1 MEPLKPHTKMHFCQ
15 NFFKA
20 KNKRFLPFDCIHRLF
35 CSYSSTIFQ
44 SYQKKPIRDNENFK
58 GAFRSIK
65 NGLFSRLE
73 AILRIENSSFGKV
86 AIHAQDTYILLGMLT
101 YF

>member
-15 NFFKA
+15 NFVKA
-20 KNKRFLPFDCIHRLF
+20 KQIDFCHRLF

-101 YF
+101 NF

>member
-1 MEPLKPHTKMHFCQ
+1 MEPSKPHTKMHFCQ
-15 NFFKA
+15 NFVKA
-20 KNKRFLPFDCIHRLF
+20 KQIDFCHRLF
-35 CSYSSTIFQ
+35 FSYSSTIFQ

-73 AILRIENSSFGKV
+73 AILRIENSSFKELKKNKLRTTV
-86 AIHAQDTYILLGMLT
+86 FLQDG
-101 YF
+101 